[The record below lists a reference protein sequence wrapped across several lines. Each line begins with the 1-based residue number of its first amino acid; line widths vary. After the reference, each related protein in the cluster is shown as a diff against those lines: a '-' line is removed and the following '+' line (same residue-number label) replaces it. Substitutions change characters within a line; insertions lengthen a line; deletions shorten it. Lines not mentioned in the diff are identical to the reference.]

1 MHTRESLELVKK
13 QDGHAGLKQ
22 IGDLYQVK
30 STGSESLITKILEAQ
45 NMQPKPSTSGS
56 PVELLNMD
64 DLLKRARN
72 TEVPWD
78 DPGAYFPALVPEEKM
93 EDVEKALISFAHQ
106 WNVTRMEFF
115 NKFQAFRIYIDG
127 KHVDW
132 IGLNEVVRRY
142 ELKIPLAARTIARRL
157 YTAPSQRAYR

>member
-1 MHTRESLELVKK
+1 
-13 QDGHAGLKQ
+13 
-22 IGDLYQVK
+22 
-30 STGSESLITKILEAQ
+30 
-45 NMQPKPSTSGS
+45 
-56 PVELLNMD
+56 MD

-78 DPGAYFPALVPEEKM
+78 DPGAFFPALVPEDKI
-93 EDVEKALISFAHQ
+93 EDIEKALVSFSHQ
-106 WNVTRMEFF
+106 WNITRLEFF
-115 NKFQAFRIYIDG
+115 NKFQAFRIYIDD